1 MAPEA
6 SALMMILTAAAVL
19 AAAALF
25 LGAIAVDVLCLRR
38 WRGAWRAAAALPLV
52 ALAIWAIVIV
62 VSVLRDPTSHNLWPM
77 ELVLWGAGGLAYL
90 GIVALARRLSRRRQ
104 RSPQ

>member
-6 SALMMILTAAAVL
+6 SAFMMILTAAAVL

-25 LGAIAVDVLCLRR
+25 LGAIAVVVVCLYR
-38 WRGAWRAAAALPLV
+38 WRGWWRLTAALPLV
-52 ALAIWAIVIV
+52 ALAAWAVVIV

-90 GIVALARRLSRRRQ
+90 GIVALTKRWLRHP